1 MTTTAGSAEDVA
13 YVVSLLPEI
22 ELIAEAALRAQ
33 VAEIWVECWHESS
46 WERIEDAPKNPTL
59 SGRRRPLV
67 DHVRAVAQEAVAVA
81 DIVEARHGV
90 VADRDTLLAA
100 ALLHDVS
107 KLVEYRRE
115 DGGSGATSSFGEL
128 VQHAVYGAHKAIE
141 RGLSDELVHA
151 IVSHTRRSGVA
162 PRTLEAVI
170 LHYVDYLDT
179 DVLLLDCGQRLDLQQ
194 RW

>member
-1 MTTTAGSAEDVA
+1 LTITATSAEDVA

-22 ELIAEAALRAQ
+22 ELIADAELRAH
-33 VAEIWVECWHESS
+33 VAEIWVECWRESS

-59 SGRRRPLV
+59 SGRPRPLV
-67 DHVRAVAQEAVAVA
+67 EHVRAVTQEAVAAA
-81 DIVEARHGV
+81 DIVEARHDV
-90 VADRDTLLAA
+90 VANRDTLVAA

-107 KLVEYRRE
+107 KLVEYRR
-115 DGGSGATSSFGEL
+115 DDTGGGASSSFGKL
-128 VQHAVYGAHKAIE
+128 VQHAVYGAHKAIV
-141 RGLSDELVHA
+141 RGLSDEIVHA

-179 DVLLLDCGQRLDLQQ
+179 DVLLLDCGQELDVQQ

>member
-1 MTTTAGSAEDVA
+1 VTSAAATAEDVA
-13 YVVSLLPEI
+13 YVVSLLPEL
-22 ELIAEAALRAQ
+22 ELIADAELRAR

-46 WERIEDAPKNPTL
+46 WERIEDAPKNPAL
-59 SGRRRPLV
+59 SGRPRPLV
-67 DHVRAVAQEAVAVA
+67 DHVRAVTQEALAAA
-81 DIVEARHGV
+81 DIVEARHDV

-107 KLVEYRRE
+107 KLVEHRS
-115 DGGSGATSSFGEL
+115 DVTGAAMTSPFGEL
-128 VQHAVYGAHKAIE
+128 VQHAVYGAHKALE
-141 RGLSDELVHA
+141 RGLADEIVHA
-151 IVSHTRRSGVA
+151 IVSHTRCSGVA

-179 DVLLLDCGQRLDLQQ
+179 DVLLLDAGQKPSLQQ